1 MSALRPAVN
10 SIFSV
15 WMAACASLL
24 SGVQAFAGDASIADL
39 LKRPLLDPN
48 LPWREVQEFCKSRVP
63 PIPEAKSV
71 AEWEHFADA
80 ARQGALDKVVF
91 RGAAA
96 EWRAIPTRIE
106 WLDTIEGGPEY
117 VIRKL
122 RYEAVPGMWIPALL
136 YEPKQLRGKVPV
148 VLNVNGHDGSGKV
161 AEYKQIRC
169 INQAKRGMLALN
181 VEWINMGQLR
191 GADFSHYRMNQ
202 LDLCGT
208 SGLAPFF
215 LSMSRGLDILLQHE
229 HADPERVA
237 VAGLSGGG
245 WQTIVISALDT
256 RVTLCDPV
264 AGYSSF
270 ITRSGVTSD
279 LGDSEQTPTDLA
291 TVADYAVLTAIR
303 APRPMLLTFNDR
315 DNCCF
320 AAGHALPP
328 LLDAARPVYRLYGT
342 PENLVAHVNH
352 APGSH
357 NFDQDNREALYRMIG
372 EHFYAGQ
379 EFDAREIECAAEV
392 KTREQLEVPLPQP
405 NAGFNTLARSLLDGL
420 PRHDAAA
427 SPETQRQ
434 CLAEI
439 VHAHESA
446 VSQAELASAEQS
458 GDVQVNSWRLR
469 IGDSWTVPG
478 VEFVPPNVA
487 GAAVVVADGGRAAA
501 DQQIQ
506 ELLQERKRVLAVDPF
521 YFGES
526 RIAQRDFLYG
536 LLVSAV
542 GERPLGIQADQ
553 ITAVSRWLAKEQQT
567 GPVTVVAVGRR
578 LGLAALVAAAL
589 EPEAIGGLVLHQ
601 PFESLKQ
608 VVEEDLEVTAG
619 PEMFCFGLLQ
629 EFDVPQLTRL
639 VEPRPVT
646 VHR

>member
-1 MSALRPAVN
+1 MKCTFVFVGMVVSFWCTALAV
-10 SIFSV
+10 
-15 WMAACASLL
+15 AGEA
-24 SGVQAFAGDASIADL
+24 GVADL

-48 LPWREVQEFCKSRVP
+48 LPWHEVQEYCKSRVP

-71 AEWEHFADA
+71 AEWERFANA
-80 ARQGALDKVVF
+80 ARQGALDRVVF
-91 RGAAA
+91 RGEAA
-96 EWRAIPTRIE
+96 EWRMQPTKVE

-117 VIRKL
+117 LIKKL

-136 YEPKQLRGKVPV
+136 YEPKQLSGKVPV
-148 VLNVNGHDGSGKV
+148 VLNVNGHDGNGKV

-191 GADFSHYRMNQ
+191 GEDFGHYRMNQ

-208 SGLAPFF
+208 SGLAPFY
-215 LSMSRGLDILLQHE
+215 LSMSRGLDVLLEHE

-245 WQTIVISALDT
+245 WQTITISSLDT

-279 LGDSEQTPTDLA
+279 LGDSEQTPCDLA

-328 LLDAARPVYRLYGT
+328 LLDAARPVYRLYGK

-352 APGSH
+352 APGNH
-357 NFDQDNREALYRMIG
+357 NFDQDNRESLYRMFG
-372 EHFYAGQ
+372 EHFYAG
-379 EFDAREIECAAEV
+379 ESFDAREIECAGEV
-392 KTREQLEVPLPQP
+392 KSKEQLEVPLPQP
-405 NAGFNTLARSLLDGL
+405 NAGFNTLARQLMQGL
-420 PRHDAAA
+420 PRHDAGATA
-427 SPETQRQ
+427 GQQRQ
-434 CLAEI
+434 RLAEI
-439 VHAHESA
+439 VHSRRLS
-446 VSQAELASAEQS
+446 VTQADLASAEQS

-469 IGDSWTVPG
+469 IGDQWTVPG
-478 VEFVPPNVA
+478 VEFIPADVK

-501 DQQIQ
+501 ETQV
-506 ELLQERKRVLAVDPF
+506 EALLKEGQRVLAVDPF

-526 RIAQRDFLYG
+526 RISQRDFLYG

-553 ITAVSRWLAKEQQT
+553 IAAVSRWLAKEQQT

-578 LGLAALVAAAL
+578 LGLAALVAGAL
-589 EPEAIGGLVLHQ
+589 EPETIAGLELHQ
-601 PFESLKQ
+601 PFESLRQ
-608 VVEEDLEVTAG
+608 VIEENLEVTAG

-639 VEPRPVT
+639 VEPRRVT
-646 VHR
+646 VVP